1 MNNTTPQHTTEQPN
15 NNLPVDKS
23 NCRPKY
29 IPTEKIRELIEIK
42 ELNTVQAAAILG
54 CTKQSIRDRCIRHG
68 IKYGLKRFKE
78 QKADILASKQRQLL
92 DTLSSDEIKK
102 MSPGSRVT
110 AFAILYDKERL
121 ERGQSTENIAYCDMS
136 KTLSDMDKEI
146 ERLAGE
152 LEGQMDDTRLDVSH
166 NNLDDDFM
174 FDDEGSQDTQA
185 IDIIEDTDDCV

>member
-1 MNNTTPQHTTEQPN
+1 MSKTQSDNTAVNPPDTA
-15 NNLPVDKS
+15 KFK
-23 NCRPKY
+23 PKY
-29 IPTEKIRELIEIK
+29 IPLEKIRELIEVK
-42 ELNTVQAAAILG
+42 ELNTVQAAALLG
-54 CTKQSIRDRCIRHG
+54 CTPEAIRLRCLKHN

-78 QKADILASKQRQLL
+78 TKADILASKQRALL
-92 DTLSSDEIKK
+92 DSLDTGAIKS

-136 KTLSDMDKEI
+136 KKLSDMDKEI

-152 LEGQMDDTRLDVSH
+152 LDGQMDDTRLDVSH

-174 FDDEGSQDTQA
+174 FDDGDDQDTQV